1 MSTQTNKNSKM
12 ISKNQCVSVNV
23 TDFYDP
29 DLIET
34 SQTSHSGET
43 HHVLNKH
50 TLCKTDRIF
59 DQKKPFKCTLNWTNM
74 DRDEAARIDISQ
86 YV

>member
-43 HHVLNKH
+43 HHAKHYAKQTEFLTKKSPLNA
-50 TLCKTDRIF
+50 L
-59 DQKKPFKCTLNWTNM
+59 
-74 DRDEAARIDISQ
+74 
-86 YV
+86 

>member
-43 HHVLNKH
+43 HQQTEFLTKKSPLNA
-50 TLCKTDRIF
+50 L
-59 DQKKPFKCTLNWTNM
+59 
-74 DRDEAARIDISQ
+74 
-86 YV
+86 